1 MKTITQ
7 TVFGVL
13 TAFMLVGCA
22 TPERQATAW
31 EYKIVSGQVA
41 GQLQL
46 QEEINKAAAEGWIFV
61 STAGFGERSGYAVMK
76 RPGSASPQ
84 LGAAYDREPELRRQ
98 LAESVPMKDY
108 GYTIKDLRFT
118 PDYRKALVI
127 LPIRT
132 IRRGSTIAST
142 DRIGSLCSR
151 PTTSGVT
158 TARQCNRSTRQ
169 ALPTHLRF
177 VSQPRSLPND
187 CAS

>member
-1 MKTITQ
+1 MKTTTQ

-22 TPERQATAW
+22 TPKRQATAW

-127 LPIRT
+127 FTHPDHQKGLDNSQHRPDWEFVLTADDFGRYHGSGMQPFYTPGTANTPAIR
-132 IRRGSTIAST
+132 
-142 DRIGSLCSR
+142 L
-151 PTTSGVT
+151 
-158 TARQCNRSTRQ
+158 TATF
-169 ALPTHLRF
+169 P
-177 VSQPRSLPND
+177 PK
-187 CAS
+187 